1 MEGKEEEGD
10 DEGDYDEVEEKD
22 EERPGK
28 KNNNIQNRNRM
39 NKDMNESTFPDAC
52 TPGVTKWYRKTST
65 HKTHFIQTGEQSHE
79 EMPTQTSVLN
89 DNSLR

>member
-1 MEGKEEEGD
+1 MMTIMIIMMKSRRNEQKDKERA
-10 DEGDYDEVEEKD
+10 EK
-22 EERPGK
+22 K
-28 KNNNIQNRNRM
+28 KKKVIQSRNRM
-39 NKDMNESTFPDAC
+39 NKNKLNESACLSAC
-52 TPGVTKWYRKTST
+52 THGVTTWYRKTNT